1 MSPKIPEIAK
11 YLSTKRPLWKL
22 QAEDD
27 IVSIGTG
34 QSLIEWPIFRDI
46 EDLFKVKVRN
56 VTSINGIILVTVN
69 TGEQS

>member
-1 MSPKIPEIAK
+1 MNQTITDIAK

-27 IVSIGTG
+27 IVSVGTA

-46 EDLFKVKVRN
+46 EDLYKVKVRN
-56 VTSINGIILVTVN
+56 VTSINGTIVVTIN
-69 TGEQS
+69 TGNQ